1 VVAGALTTLLF
12 LASSSAMAFLWYADR
27 QIERIDIPELAP
39 EGAPAEGEDPE
50 PVNVLILG
58 NDTRDVLT
66 EEEQARKGTPEDV
79 DGERSDTMIL
89 AHFDPARER
98 AVLVHLPRDLRVEIP
113 GHGLDKINAAF
124 AIGGPGLAV
133 RTVRG
138 FAGVPIHH
146 YVEVDFNGFRSMVEA
161 LGGVEVC
168 VDRPMYDELAELD
181 LPEAGCYR
189 MDGDTALAFVRARH
203 VEGDEVPDFA
213 RIARQQQFIRA
224 VMNKVF
230 SPGSLWRLPDLVLEA
245 SRNVT
250 TDADVTATDL
260 IQIGRQLQGLAEA
273 DPTGASTVDL
283 RVVPAYNQVIDGI
296 WYVIAEE
303 EATRKLFRRIR
314 QGRPLGD
321 IGTVAE
327 RTPPSPAQI
336 RVRVLTRDGEDAAPE
351 VEQLLRDAG
360 FVVLPT
366 KQAPRR
372 FTESV
377 IVHDRNEG
385 IRAEV
390 VGGYFP
396 ELAQRVGPLRL
407 LAGAEVGVVVAGEV
421 SR

>member
-1 VVAGALTTLLF
+1 MAGALTTLLF

-27 QIERIDIPELAP
+27 QIERIDIPELEP
-39 EGAPAEGEDPE
+39 EAVPTEGEDPE

-58 NDTRDVLT
+58 NDTRAVLT
-66 EEEQARKGTPEDV
+66 EEEQERKGTTDDV

-89 AHFDPARER
+89 AHFDPARDR

-113 GHGLDKINAAF
+113 GHGVDKINAAF
-124 AIGGPGLAV
+124 AIGGPSLAV
-133 RTVRG
+133 RTVHR
-138 FAGVPIHH
+138 FTGVPIHH
-146 YVEVDFNGFRSMVEA
+146 YVEVDFNGFRSMVQA

-168 VDRPMYDELAELD
+168 VDRAMYDELAELD
-181 LPEAGCYR
+181 LPEAGCYH
-189 MDGDTALAFVRARH
+189 MDGDMALAFVRARS

-213 RIARQQQFIRA
+213 RISRQQQFIRA

-230 SPGSLWRLPDLVLEA
+230 SAGSVWRLPDLVLEG

-283 RVVPAYNQVIDGI
+283 RVVPAYNQLIDGVA
-296 WYVIAEE
+296 YVVAEE
-303 EATRKLFRRIR
+303 EATRKLFRRIK

-336 RVRVLTRDGEDAAPE
+336 RLRVFTPDDDDAAAE
-351 VEQLLRDAG
+351 VEKLLRDAG
-360 FVVLPT
+360 FVVLPA
-366 KQAPRR
+366 KRAPRR

-377 IVHDRNEG
+377 IIHDRREG
-385 IRAEV
+385 TRAEV
-390 VGGYFP
+390 VGGFFP
-396 ELAQRVGPLRL
+396 ELAQRIGPLRL
-407 LAGAEVGVVVAGEV
+407 LGGAEVGVVVIGEMA
-421 SR
+421 R